1 MNANQDLL
9 SVTAFFSALIHV
21 VVILG
26 VSFKLPELAS
36 LDNTDNT
43 LDVVLINNANNQT
56 PDEAETVSSSDN
68 VGGGNDDLEASS
80 PLPYKA
86 IDPSPI
92 DSIKLTAEQE
102 AVTER
107 NPDKLITSNAAKIT
121 VQNETPKETTLE
133 IKDKSTGQDKLTTK
147 SARQLERER
156 LIAKLSREWQD
167 YQKRPNKEYL
177 SPTTMS
183 NEAATYLDA
192 WRRKVEKVGNAN
204 YPVKA
209 QAQGLT
215 GTLILS
221 VEINRDG
228 TISSV
233 LINKPSEHKVL
244 NDAALRF
251 VRRAAPYAAFTDQ
264 IDEKTDILVIT
275 RAFHFLS
282 SNQVTTSDAASSR

>member
-1 MNANQDLL
+1 M
-9 SVTAFFSALIHV
+9 

-36 LDNTDNT
+36 LENTDNT

-56 PDEAETVSSSDN
+56 PEEAETVSSSDN
-68 VGGGNDDLEASS
+68 LGGGQDALEAST

-92 DSIKLTAEQE
+92 DSVKLTAEQE
-102 AVTER
+102 VVTER
-107 NPDKLITSNAAKIT
+107 NPDKLLTADAAKIT
-121 VQNETPKETTLE
+121 VQNETPKETKLE
-133 IKDKSTGQDKLTTK
+133 IREQSTGKDKITTK

-156 LIAKLSREWQD
+156 LIAKLSKEWQD

-192 WRRKVEKVGNAN
+192 WRKKVEKVGNAN

-233 LINKPSEHKVL
+233 LINKPSEHKIL

-251 VRRAAPYAAFTDQ
+251 VRRAAPYAAFSDE
-264 IDEKTDILVIT
+264 IDRETDILVIT
-275 RAFHFLS
+275 RAFHFMS
-282 SNQVTTSDAASSR
+282 SNRLTTSDAAAQR